1 MKNPLSQFLH
11 CWRWWRSLQS
21 EGFFRWEDATKQIDR
36 VILPS
41 RFAFKKAGEK
51 LGRQTRITS
60 INETTSKIEILEQ
73 DLLFYWH
80 GPIDNNLYFLIEQEF
95 DQENPHCYTTSPIQL
110 SPESLVIDVG
120 ACEGLF
126 AYRLLKQGQC
136 EHVICFEPLDSM
148 AKLVERGAIEN
159 GVANSLTVESLAVSD
174 VSGPVR
180 LVATDNPDACHIET
194 CPPNSPEADAQA
206 IRLDEYLE
214 TNHISLSQHDLI
226 KVDAE
231 GADLSVIEGAAKTI
245 ARDRPQIAIT
255 TYHDDT
261 HVKAISERLRELNPS
276 YQFRLKGF
284 SHWTTRPRPVLLQAS
299 SVSVTASQGGAKVP

>member
-21 EGFFRWEDATKQIDR
+21 EGFFSWEDATKQIDR

-80 GPIDNNLYFLIEQEF
+80 GQVDNNLYFLIEQEF
-95 DQENPHCYTTSPIQL
+95 DQENPHCYTTPPIQL
-110 SPESLVIDVG
+110 SPKSLVIDVG

-126 AYRLLKQGQC
+126 AYRLLKQRQC
-136 EHVICFEPLDSM
+136 GRVICFEPLVSM

-159 GVANSLTVESLAVSD
+159 GITDGLTVESLAVSD

-194 CPPNSPEADAQA
+194 CSPNSPDADAQA
-206 IRLDEYLE
+206 IRLDEYLD
-214 TNHISLSQHDLI
+214 TNHISLNQHDLI

-245 ARDRPQIAIT
+245 ARDHPQIAIT

-299 SVSVTASQGGAKVP
+299 SVGE

>member
-11 CWRWWRSLQS
+11 CWHWWRSLRS
-21 EGFFRWEDATKQIDR
+21 EEFFSWEDAAKQIDR

-60 INETTSKIEILEQ
+60 IDETTSKIEILEQ

-80 GPIDNNLYFLIEQEF
+80 GQIDNNLYFLIEQEF
-95 DQENPHCYTTSPIQL
+95 DEENPHCYTTPPIQL

-126 AYRLLKQGQC
+126 AYRLLKQRLC
-136 EHVICFEPLDSM
+136 SHVICFEPLESM

-159 GVANSLTVESLAVSD
+159 GVAKSLTVESLAVSD

-194 CPPNSPEADAQA
+194 CSPNSDDADAQA

-214 TNHISLSQHDLI
+214 NKSLSLTQHDLI

-261 HVKAISERLRELNPS
+261 HVKAISERLRELNPN

-299 SVSVTASQGGAKVP
+299 NVK